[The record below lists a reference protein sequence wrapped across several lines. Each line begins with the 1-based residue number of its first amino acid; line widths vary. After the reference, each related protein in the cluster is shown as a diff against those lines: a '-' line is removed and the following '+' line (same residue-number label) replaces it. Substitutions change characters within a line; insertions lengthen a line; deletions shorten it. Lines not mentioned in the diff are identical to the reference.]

1 MVTAE
6 ARLSGIDLL
15 IRMATTGD
23 RITRDDVQRLLIRA
37 AESESDDH
45 TRSIG
50 MCRASRIRARD
61 AALAQAAAQLA
72 GDHSG
77 PWQVACR
84 LEQAVARFRARKW
97 PRLRAGAT
105 GNDLDELDSAIYR
118 AFLSG
123 AKIPQSARQLVNI
136 LA

>member
-1 MVTAE
+1 M
-6 ARLSGIDLL
+6 L
-15 IRMATTGD
+15 IRVATTSD
-23 RITRDDVQRLLIRA
+23 RVTREDVRRILTAA
-37 AESESDDH
+37 AESDNHAAE
-45 TRSIG
+45 IG

-72 GDHSG
+72 GDRPG
-77 PWQVACR
+77 PWQVARR
-84 LEQAVARFRARKW
+84 LEKAISRFRVRKW
-97 PRLRAGAT
+97 PRLRAGAA

-123 AKIPQSARQLVNI
+123 AKIPQSARQLANI

>member
-1 MVTAE
+1 M
-6 ARLSGIDLL
+6 L
-15 IRMATTGD
+15 IRLATTSD
-23 RITRDDVQRLLIRA
+23 RVTREDVQRILTAA
-37 AESESDDH
+37 AESDNH
-45 TRSIG
+45 AAAIG

-72 GDHSG
+72 GDRPG

-84 LEQAVARFRARKW
+84 LQKAVTRFRARKW
-97 PRLRAGAT
+97 PRLRAGAS
-105 GNDLDELDSAIYR
+105 GVDLDELDSAIYR

-123 AKIPQSARQLVNI
+123 AKIPQSARQLANI